1 MPVTKKS
8 KKSVKVD
15 EADEV
20 VKIIDSSSQV
30 DQGSN
35 EVGSNE
41 VGSNEVGSNEVG
53 SNEVGSNEVGSNEV
67 GSNEVGSNGVE
78 SSGINSDVE
87 SSEVLLTEQEESL
100 TEVLFNKLVN
110 QFQDVQLLMKTLHT
124 NLKVLQK
131 EVLKERKE
139 LKKKEQKHKKKSS
152 KKKTPSGFAKPS
164 LISNELSSF
173 LNLPDD
179 SQLARTDVTSKVI
192 AYIKEKDL
200 QNPEN
205 KKQILLDEPLN
216 KLLQPSEGDII
227 TFFNLQTH
235 LKKHFLPP
243 VVTVVSEGT
252 SVLETSV

>member
-15 EADEV
+15 EVVEIIESPSNVVQESSEGASPEVSPEV
-20 VKIIDSSSQV
+20 VSLEVSS
-30 DQGSN
+30 
-35 EVGSNE
+35 EA
-41 VGSNEVGSNEVG
+41 
-53 SNEVGSNEVGSNEV
+53 
-67 GSNEVGSNGVE
+67 
-78 SSGINSDVE
+78 E
-87 SSEVLLTEQEESL
+87 SSEVESTEVVLTEQEESL
-100 TEVLFNKLVN
+100 TEVLFSKLVN

-139 LKKKEQKHKKKSS
+139 LKKKEQKHKKKSG
-152 KKKTPSGFAKPS
+152 KKKVPSGFAKPS

-205 KKQILLDEPLN
+205 KKQILLDEPLT
-216 KLLQPSEGDII
+216 KLLQPADEDVI

-243 VVTVVSEGT
+243 VISVVPEVATGTTDAIVPVVSET
-252 SVLETSV
+252 VV

>member
-15 EADEV
+15 EVVEIIESPSHVVQVSPEVTPEV
-20 VKIIDSSSQV
+20 VSS
-30 DQGSN
+30 
-35 EVGSNE
+35 EV
-41 VGSNEVGSNEVG
+41 V
-53 SNEVGSNEVGSNEV
+53 
-67 GSNEVGSNGVE
+67 
-78 SSGINSDVE
+78 SSEVE
-87 SSEVLLTEQEESL
+87 SSEVESTEVVLTEQEESL
-100 TEVLFNKLVN
+100 TEVLFSKLVN

-139 LKKKEQKHKKKSS
+139 LKKKEQKHKKKSG
-152 KKKTPSGFAKPS
+152 KKKVPSGFAKPS

-205 KKQILLDEPLN
+205 KKQILLDEPLT
-216 KLLQPSEGDII
+216 KLLQPADEDVI

-243 VVTVVSEGT
+243 VVSVVPEDLSVVPVSETVV
-252 SVLETSV
+252 